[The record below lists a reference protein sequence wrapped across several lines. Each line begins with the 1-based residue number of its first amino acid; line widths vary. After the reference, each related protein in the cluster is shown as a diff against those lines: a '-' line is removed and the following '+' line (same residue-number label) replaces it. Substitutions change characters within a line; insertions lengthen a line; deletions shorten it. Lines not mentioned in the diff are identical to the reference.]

1 MAATATGATA
11 AASTLTPA
19 LFKRLHPRPYLDKF
33 IGEGVRPDGRPVGAQ
48 AKDQAVW
55 RDASIN
61 IGSVSTAPSSALVRL
76 GKTTLVCGVTLEIA
90 PPDLAT
96 PNQGFIGVSP
106 DLFPLSS
113 FSYATDSRERTV
125 PNVDLSPLC
134 SPLFRPG
141 PPPDEA
147 QVLSARLRDVLLS
160 YALHSLPLFTF
171 HLASNSSNV
180 VSLSSLIIEPGKAA
194 FVVYLDV
201 VCLNYDGGVLD
212 AAVLACVGAL
222 KSLVLPKAT
231 FDIDTNATIC
241 ERPSPAND
249 SGSRIPL
256 GSEPY
261 SVSFGVFNGQLLP
274 DPTLFE
280 SQLCSSQVTVVVA
293 SPSSSSPSS
302 LKAAPLLGV
311 YQAGAPLEGGR
322 ETLRQCVAMA
332 RTRAEELRGMV
343 AQ

>member
-1 MAATATGATA
+1 MAATATGATT

-48 AKDQAVW
+48 ARDQDVW

-96 PNQGFIGVSP
+96 PNQGFI
-106 DLFPLSS
+106 
-113 FSYATDSRERTV
+113 V

-160 YALHSLPLFTF
+160 
-171 HLASNSSNV
+171 SNV
-180 VSLSSLIIEPGKAA
+180 VPLSSLIIEPGKAA

-231 FDIDTNATIC
+231 YDIDTNATIC

-332 RTRAEELRGMV
+332 RKRAEELRGMV

>member
-1 MAATATGATA
+1 MAATATVATA

-33 IGEGVRPDGRPVGAQ
+33 IGEGVRPDGRPVGQQ
-48 AKDQAVW
+48 AKDQDVW

-96 PNQGFIGVSP
+96 PNQGFI
-106 DLFPLSS
+106 
-113 FSYATDSRERTV
+113 V

-147 QVLSARLRDVLLS
+147 QVLSARLRDILLS
-160 YALHSLPLFTF
+160 
-171 HLASNSSNV
+171 SNIV
-180 VSLSSLIIEPGKAA
+180 PLSSLIIEPGKAA
-194 FVVYLDV
+194 FVIYLDV

-222 KSLVLPKAT
+222 KNLVLPKAT
-231 FDIDTNATIC
+231 FDIDTNETIC
-241 ERPSPAND
+241 ERASPAND

-280 SQLCSSQVTVVVA
+280 SELCSSQITIVVA
-293 SPSSSSPSS
+293 SPSSSSESS

-332 RTRAEELRGMV
+332 RKRAEELRGVV
-343 AQ
+343 AVAP